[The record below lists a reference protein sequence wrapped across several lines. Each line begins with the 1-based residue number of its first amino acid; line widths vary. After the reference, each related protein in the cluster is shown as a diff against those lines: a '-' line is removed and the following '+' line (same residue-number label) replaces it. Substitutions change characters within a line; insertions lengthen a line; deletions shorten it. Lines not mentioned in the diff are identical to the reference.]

1 MLSWLATEAVRTQE
15 RELVL
20 GDSLSGFMRQLG
32 MVPTGGRWGSIP
44 RLKEQAKRLF
54 ATSITGI
61 YDDCHQTAL
70 VNQRIADQAHFWW
83 DTKSPDQAGLWQ
95 STVRLSEAFHEEVI
109 NHPVPVDLRAIH
121 ALKRSPLALD
131 IQTPADWQLQSARL
145 VGISMEM
152 QRLLDEKTLTK
163 YKLSQISGVPKTTIM
178 DICSGKSKLEQYS
191 AKTVYLLAKAL
202 GCSMESLLDIADCN
216 SGYHGETGL
225 PKDPG
230 YFEYGLSNDLK
241 TSIRRMEE
249 SWEIENS
256 GGKDYHWDIAWCEL
270 NADINA
276 AEVNQEITPEQ
287 AWYLREKYLRMK
299 RDD

>member
-1 MLSWLATEAVRTQE
+1 MDE
-15 RELVL
+15 RGASV
-20 GDSLSGFMRQLG
+20 S
-32 MVPTGGRWGSIP
+32 V
-44 RLKEQAKRLF
+44 
-54 ATSITGI
+54 
-61 YDDCHQTAL
+61 
-70 VNQRIADQAHFWW
+70 
-83 DTKSPDQAGLWQ
+83 
-95 STVRLSEAFHEEVI
+95 
-109 NHPVPVDLRAIH
+109 
-121 ALKRSPLALD
+121 
-131 IQTPADWQLQSARL
+131 
-145 VGISMEM
+145 EM
-152 QRLLDEKTLTK
+152 QRLLGEKALTK

-178 DICSGKSKLEQYS
+178 DICSGKSKLEQCS
-191 AKTVYLLAKAL
+191 ARTVYLLAKAL

-241 TSIRRMEE
+241 TSIRRREE

-276 AEVNQEITPEQ
+276 AEVNQEITSEQ

-299 RDD
+299 RDE

>member
-1 MLSWLATEAVRTQE
+1 
-15 RELVL
+15 
-20 GDSLSGFMRQLG
+20 
-32 MVPTGGRWGSIP
+32 
-44 RLKEQAKRLF
+44 
-54 ATSITGI
+54 
-61 YDDCHQTAL
+61 
-70 VNQRIADQAHFWW
+70 
-83 DTKSPDQAGLWQ
+83 
-95 STVRLSEAFHEEVI
+95 
-109 NHPVPVDLRAIH
+109 
-121 ALKRSPLALD
+121 
-131 IQTPADWQLQSARL
+131 
-145 VGISMEM
+145 MEM

-178 DICSGKSKLEQYS
+178 DICSGKSKLEQCS

-216 SGYHGETGL
+216 IGYHGETGL

-230 YFEYGLSNDLK
+230 YFECGLSNDLK
-241 TSIRRMEE
+241 TSIRRM
-249 SWEIENS
+249 
-256 GGKDYHWDIAWCEL
+256 KDYHWDIAWCDL